1 MVAQWF
7 YQNSEGQ
14 LSGPVDLA
22 ELRRLVETGI
32 VKSNTLVRE
41 GASGDWVLA
50 EHVRGRFQHI
60 TPPVPPPLPNAMRG
74 SGVPNRNVSAANPIR
89 SGLGSAAVNVASN
102 KPDRIHETWVAVIGG
117 TGFILLLLLLLL
129 IALSFRDGGSTQ
141 RAENDQQPPVF
152 AGATEPDDS
161 ALTPFPLEQE
171 DSETPAPLKLEDLL
185 GALDAKQPREDPNK
199 EFSASELYVR
209 ASPSVLFIENYDL
222 KGKPIGTGSGFLVT
236 PDGHVVTNLHVIRG
250 ADTVT
255 VRFSS
260 GTTTAVRGV
269 LCFDDA
275 HDLAVLDIG
284 GSGQDHLQLSKV
296 KPTVG
301 ARVYAIGNPLGL
313 TGTLSEGLV
322 SGLPEFE
329 GVLYVQTTAAISPG
343 SSGGPLLTAN
353 GTVIGITTA
362 FLRGGQNLNLAVPAS
377 AINSLLS
384 EQQQPLTLAQLNAK
398 VGSENQQTTTGDDA
412 VKLAE
417 IWDAIRA
424 NKTGVALRLLT
435 EVRNERKGT
444 GYWVATGHLNFKLGN
459 FDNAQA
465 AFGKAVANDPN
476 NTENLLRLALALR
489 FDRSQRSWDAPID
502 LCKRVMQIEPANVSA
517 YMICGICM
525 MPGEDISYFKRAA
538 ALDPNSFD
546 AQYNLGISL
555 LSDPELSIY
564 AWQPLQ
570 KALDLEKRINLVDY
584 VVRDR
589 QLKPVSHLTRL
600 PTTESLQMPLR
611 LALAKGYLEGEHYER
626 AIQEYKQVL
635 SIEPNNPAA
644 PWGLCFTYRGY
655 RRNFKHPDS
664 LNWERRAQG
673 TDFLPATLTGSYM
686 PEVIFNYFGMLR

>member
-1 MVAQWF
+1 MLAQWF
-7 YQNSEGQ
+7 YQNAEGQ
-14 LSGPVDLA
+14 RSGPVDLA
-22 ELRRLVETGI
+22 ELRRLAETGI

-50 EHVRGRFQHI
+50 EHVRGLLQNI
-60 TPPVPPPLPNAMRG
+60 TPPLPPPLTNAMRG
-74 SGVPNRNVSAANPIR
+74 AGAPNRNVSDANTIR
-89 SGLGSAAVNVASN
+89 SGLGSAVVNVAS
-102 KPDRIHETWVAVIGG
+102 KKTDRIHLETWVAVIGG
-117 TGFILLLLLLLL
+117 TGFILLLL
-129 IALSFRDGGSTQ
+129 IALSFRNGGSTQ
-141 RAENDQQPPVF
+141 QAENDQQPPVF

-161 ALTPFPLEQE
+161 GPTPFPLKQE
-171 DSETPAPLKLEDLL
+171 DSETPAPLKLDDLL
-185 GALDAKQPREDPNK
+185 GASDSKQPREDPNK

-222 KGKPIGTGSGFLVT
+222 NGKLAASGSGFLVT

-250 ADTVT
+250 AGAVT

-269 LCFDDA
+269 LCFDEA

-284 GSGQDHLQLSKV
+284 GSRQDHLQLSKV
-296 KPTVG
+296 NPTVG
-301 ARVYAIGNPLGL
+301 TRVYAIGNPLGF

-322 SGLPEFE
+322 SGLPELE

-353 GTVIGITTA
+353 GSVIGITTLA
-362 FLRGGQNLNLAVPAS
+362 LTGGQNLNLAVPAS
-377 AINSLLS
+377 AINSLLN
-384 EQQQPLTLAQLNAK
+384 EQQKPLTLAQLNAK
-398 VGSENQQTTTGDDA
+398 IGSENQQTTTGDDA

-424 NKTGVALRLLT
+424 NKTGDALRLLT
-435 EVRNERKGT
+435 EVRNERRGT
-444 GYWVATGHLNFKLGN
+444 GYWVATGHVHFKLGN
-459 FDNAQA
+459 FDSAQS
-465 AFGKAVANDPN
+465 AFSKAVANDPN

-502 LCKRVMQIEPANVSA
+502 LCKRVMQIDPTNVPA
-517 YMICGICM
+517 YLICGICM
-525 MPGEDISYFKRAA
+525 MPGDDILYFKSAV
-538 ALDPNSFD
+538 ALDPDSFD
-546 AQYNLGISL
+546 AQYNLGISM
-555 LSDPELSIY
+555 LSDPELNIY

-589 QLKPVSHLTRL
+589 QRYPVSHLTGIS
-600 PTTESLQMPLR
+600 TTKSLQMPLR
-611 LALAKGYLEGEHYER
+611 LALAKGYRDGEYYER

-635 SIEPNNPAA
+635 SIEPKNPVA

-655 RRNFKHPDS
+655 RDNFKHPDA
-664 LNWERRAQG
+664 LNWERRAKG

>member
-7 YQNSEGQ
+7 YKTADGQ
-14 LSGPVDLA
+14 QSGPIDSK
-22 ELRRLVETGI
+22 ELRRLADAGI

-50 EHVRGRFQHI
+50 EQVRGRFQHI

-74 SGVPNRNVSAANPIR
+74 SGVPNRNVSGVNPIR
-89 SGLGSAAVNVASN
+89 SSLGSSAVSVAS
-102 KPDRIHETWVAVIGG
+102 KKLDRIDPETWVAVIGG
-117 TGFILLLLLLLL
+117 TGFILLLLLL

-141 RAENDQQPPVF
+141 QAENDQQPPVF
-152 AGATEPDDS
+152 AGSTESDDS

-171 DSETPAPLKLEDLL
+171 NPETPAPLKLEDLL

-209 ASPSVLFIENYDL
+209 ASPSVLYIENFDIN
-222 KGKPIGTGSGFLVT
+222 GKLAGMGSGFLVT

-255 VRFSS
+255 VRLSS
-260 GTTTAVRGV
+260 GATTAVQGV
-269 LCFDDA
+269 LCFDEA
-275 HDLAVLDIG
+275 HDIAVLDIG
-284 GSGQDHLQLSKV
+284 GSRHDYLQLSMV

-301 ARVYAIGNPLGL
+301 ARVYAIGNPRGF

-322 SGLPEFE
+322 SGLPELE

-353 GTVIGITTA
+353 GTVIGITTLTHPGA
-362 FLRGGQNLNLAVPAS
+362 QNLNLAVPAS
-377 AINSLLS
+377 AINSLLN

-398 VGSENQQTTTGDDA
+398 IGSENQQTTTGDDA
-412 VKLAE
+412 VKLAL

-444 GYWVATGHLNFKLGN
+444 GYWVATGHVHFKLGN
-459 FDNAQA
+459 FDNAQS

-502 LCKRVMQIEPANVSA
+502 LCKRVMQIEPTNVPA
-517 YMICGICM
+517 YLICGICM
-525 MPGEDISYFKRAA
+525 MPGEDIRYFRKAA
-538 ALDPNSFD
+538 VLDPNSFD
-546 AQYNLGISL
+546 AQYNLGISM
-555 LSDPELSIY
+555 LSDPELNIY

-584 VVRDR
+584 VVSDR
-589 QLKPVSHLTRL
+589 QLNPVSHLTEL
-600 PTTESLQMPLR
+600 PTNKSLQMPLR
-611 LALAKGYLEGEHYER
+611 LALAKGYLDGEHYER

-655 RRNFKHPDS
+655 RRNFKHPDA